1 MMLALGF
8 FVFQMDTLPY
18 QEFQH
23 QMKWRHPGTPR
34 VGKRPAHQFTG
45 PDDETINL
53 SGVLLPELT
62 GGRVALDLV
71 RYMADRGEAWPLIEG
86 TGNVYGMFAIEGLS
100 VNKTLFFKDGAARRI
115 EFHLS
120 LIRVGD
126 DDLHKLG
133 AITNT
138 LKSLLPLPTI
148 SLPGIPRL

>member
-23 QMKWRHPGTPR
+23 SMKWRHPGTSR
-34 VGKRPAHQFTG
+34 VGKRPGHQFTG

-62 GGRVALDLV
+62 GGRISIDLL

-86 TGNVYGMFAIEGLS
+86 TGNVYGMFAITDLS
-100 VNKTLFFKDGAARRI
+100 VTKTLFFSDGAARRM
-115 EFHLS
+115 EFRLS
-120 LIRVGD
+120 LLRVGD
-126 DDLHKLG
+126 DELHQLG
-133 AITNT
+133 AITQT
-138 LKSLLPLPTI
+138 LRSLL
-148 SLPGIPRL
+148 